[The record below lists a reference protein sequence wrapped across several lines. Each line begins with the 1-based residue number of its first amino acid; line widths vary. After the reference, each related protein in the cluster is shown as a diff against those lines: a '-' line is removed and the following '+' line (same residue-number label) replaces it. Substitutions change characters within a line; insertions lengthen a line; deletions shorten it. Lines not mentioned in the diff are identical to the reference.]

1 MTEWVYNV
9 LTYTEPPKELDIG
22 REIEIEGHKY
32 ILYKNHTVSPVYEDF
47 RKCGVLCKFVK

>member
-32 ILYKNHTVSPVYEDF
+32 ILYKNHTVSPVYGDF